1 MPSPAQGKKRL
12 EVRTMNIR
20 YLLICLFSMLFVM
33 LGANGISTEF
43 ERKLSQLETD
53 EDAMAL
59 IREYLSKA
67 TDVDDY
73 RLIQNLWLKLDK
85 IACTDYFRDFYRSNP
100 TSAAHHYLWVRCLDD
115 YVVQLTESR
124 KIIDAHPDFKW
135 GYRLIQAAY
144 QINLFNPI
152 DIPDPVTAFFAVNFD
167 LDKPLLNRAYQLFPD
182 DDYTLL
188 TIYEMSMWSKD
199 YEGAERVLMKLDDL
213 DRTWLE
219 YATLV
224 RFAEQTKRLNPLRK
238 FLPILISDG
247 IANGDIEPEDSL
259 TVYTANLAPV
269 LVRIEDWQTL
279 ETLYRQSPD
288 LATNPNTFRPL
299 VSLHIA
305 LEDYTA
311 AIDLIEEMYQLGV
324 INYRTLVST
333 KEWLP
338 LTRNQRWTLLL
349 YETKLKWDN
358 EEPIRRA
365 RVLSG
370 MIRKQAPD
378 WELPDPEGKLVK
390 LTDLRGKVVILDFWA
405 TWCGPCRR
413 LMPVLNNWMQTQ
425 MPEGVKVF
433 SINVWEKDTD
443 KALAYFYDNNYLMTL
458 LFGFDNLAAAYGVE
472 GIPHLA
478 VIDQEGFIR
487 FEESGFN
494 EYLADNLNYW
504 TQFLLES
511 EK

>member
-1 MPSPAQGKKRL
+1 MPSPVQGKKRL
-12 EVRTMNIR
+12 EVTNMKIR
-20 YLLICLFSMLFVM
+20 YLLICLFSMMFVM
-33 LGANGISTEF
+33 LGASGIAADF
-43 ERKLSQLETD
+43 ERKLSQLDTD

-59 IREYLSKA
+59 IREYLPKA
-67 TDVDDY
+67 KDVEDY
-73 RLIQNLWLKLDK
+73 RLIQNLWLKLDE
-85 IACTDYFRDFYRSNP
+85 IACTDYFRNLYSSNP
-100 TSAAHHYLWVRCLDD
+100 TAADYHYLWVRCLDD
-115 YVVQLTESR
+115 YLMQLTESR
-124 KIIDAHPDFKW
+124 KIIYAHPDYKW

-152 DIPDPVTAFFAVNFD
+152 DIPDSVTAFFAANFD

-188 TIYEMSMWSKD
+188 TIYEMSMWTHD
-199 YEGAERVLMKLDDL
+199 YERAERVLMKSDDL
-213 DRTWLE
+213 DRPWLE
-219 YATLV
+219 YAMLV

-247 IANGDIEPEDSL
+247 IAAGDIEPEDSL

-279 ETLYRQSPD
+279 EALYLQSPE

-299 VSLHIA
+299 VSMYIA
-305 LEDYTA
+305 LGDHNA
-311 AIDLIEEMYQLGV
+311 AIDLIEEMYNLGV
-324 INYRTLVST
+324 INYRTLDST
-333 KEWLP
+333 QEWLP

-349 YETKLKWDN
+349 YEAKLKWDN

-365 RVLSG
+365 RVLSD

-378 WELPDPEGKLVK
+378 WELPTPEGTMVK
-390 LTDLRGKVVILDFWA
+390 LSALRGKVVILDFWA
-405 TWCGPCRR
+405 AWCGPCRR
-413 LMPVLNNWMQTQ
+413 LMPILSNWIQKQ
-425 MPEGVKVF
+425 MPEGVEVF
-433 SINVWEKDTD
+433 SINIWETDTD
-443 KALAYFYDNNYLMTL
+443 KALAYFRENKFAMTL
-458 LFGFDNLAAAYGVE
+458 LIGFDNLAVAYGVE

-478 VIDQEGFIR
+478 VIDQDGFIR

-494 EYLADNLNYW
+494 ENLADHLNYW

-511 EK
+511 E